1 MDELSQA
8 KLDEVVAKDIPELSD
23 NDIVFLQARRGYL
36 NKEQNVKFASV
47 LKEKVE
53 IEVPV
58 DATYVS
64 TKDIKK
70 KAASLGI
77 DHKGKSREELE
88 VAISTVEGPA
98 GANKPE

>member
-8 KLDEVVAKDIPELSD
+8 KFDEVVAKDIVELSD
-23 NDIVFLQARRGYL
+23 SDILFLQARRGYL
-36 NKEQNVKFASV
+36 NKEQKAKFASV

-64 TKDIKK
+64 LRDLKIK
-70 KAASLGI
+70 ASKLGI
-77 DHKGKSREELE
+77 DHKGKNREEIE
-88 VAISTVEGPA
+88 VAISTILGPA
-98 GANKPE
+98 GANQPE